1 MSVPTESDTARGA
14 RSESSSA
21 LCARTPATCATIVC
35 VVGARPNFMKAAP
48 VLQALG
54 TRPHVCARL
63 IHTGQHYDRLMS
75 ELFFEE
81 LGLVR
86 PLRDLGVGTATPAEQ
101 IGQIMLKLGPVLQQ
115 ERPDLVMVF
124 GDVTSTVAAALCA
137 ASAGVKVAHV
147 EAGLRSFD
155 RTMPEELNRV
165 VTDHVADFLFVT
177 EPSGV
182 ENLMREGIA
191 ADKVFFVG
199 NVMVDSLLK
208 HVGRARQLQ
217 HWTHFG
223 LHPQEYAVVT
233 LHRPSNVDDTEVLTK
248 ILETLEAL
256 SRETP
261 ILFPCHPRTRLRLV
275 PTRFRSLLKEFA
287 DDSTQMSNRLMLVDP
302 LGYLEFLS
310 VMSEAR
316 LVLTD
321 SGGIQ
326 EETTVLGIPCLTLRH
341 NTERP
346 ITISRGTNRLVGTDP
361 EHILAA
367 ARCALKNG
375 HQTGLLPDLW
385 DGNAAERIGRTLDEC
400 LTKL

>member
-1 MSVPTESDTARGA
+1 V
-14 RSESSSA
+14 
-21 LCARTPATCATIVC
+21 LCAQTPATCATIFC

-86 PLRDLGVGTATPAEQ
+86 PMRDLGVGTATPAEQ
-101 IGQIMLKLGPVLQQ
+101 IGQIMLKLGPVLQR
-115 ERPDLVMVF
+115 ERPALVMVF

-137 ASAGVKVAHV
+137 ASAGIKVAHV

-155 RTMPEELNRV
+155 RTMPEELNRI
-165 VTDHVADFLFVT
+165 VTDHVADLLFVT

-182 ENLMREGIA
+182 ENLIHEGIDT
-191 ADKVFFVG
+191 DKVFFVG
-199 NVMVDSLLK
+199 NVMVDSLLT
-208 HVGRARQLQ
+208 HVARARLLQ
-217 HWTHFG
+217 HWTRFG
-223 LHPQEYAVVT
+223 FRPQEYAVVT
-233 LHRPSNVDDTEVLTK
+233 LHRPSNVDDIGVLTQL
-248 ILETLEAL
+248 LETLEVL
-256 SRETP
+256 SREIP
-261 ILFPCHPRTRLRLV
+261 ILFPCHPRTRLRLA
-275 PTRFRSLLKEFA
+275 PTRFRSLLKEF
-287 DDSTQMSNRLMLVDP
+287 DDASSPRLNRLMLVEP

-361 EHILAA
+361 DQILVA
-367 ARCALKNG
+367 ARRALKDG
-375 HQTGLLPDLW
+375 HQAGFLPDLW
-385 DGNAAERIGRTLDEC
+385 DGNAAERIAGTLDQC
-400 LTKL
+400 LMTR